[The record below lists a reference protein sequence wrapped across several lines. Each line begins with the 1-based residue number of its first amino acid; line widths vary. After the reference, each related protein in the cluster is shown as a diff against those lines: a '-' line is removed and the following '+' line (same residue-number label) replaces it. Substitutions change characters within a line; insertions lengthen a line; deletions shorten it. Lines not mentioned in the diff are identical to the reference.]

1 MDKGGE
7 NGDRFLTFVRFTC
20 DRSAESLSKIVQY
33 ILNSFGK
40 SLKEKVI
47 MQTYD
52 DASVM
57 AGHIS
62 CVQAKVCEHFP
73 LCCS

>member
-7 NGDRFLTFVRFTC
+7 IDERFLTFVNVTC
-20 DRSAESLSKIVQY
+20 DRSAESLSKILQY
-33 ILNSFGK
+33 IVTSFGE
-40 SLKEKVI
+40 SVKEKVI
-47 MQTYD
+47 MHPYD
-52 DASVM
+52 GASVI

-62 CVQAKVCEHFP
+62 CVQATVCEHFP